1 MRLLVTGA
9 MGHVGLEVVR
19 QAAWL
24 GLAVVAQYRERF
36 DAEAA
41 GAIDGA
47 VAWERCALD
56 DAAEV
61 DALLARHGIDAC
73 IHCAAVSN
81 EAYARPAPLAA
92 VGANVGATARLLDA
106 ARTQGW
112 RRFILVSTGS
122 VFQHRADVV
131 RPILEDEVPV
141 PRNVYSTTKRAAEML
156 VGMYRGEYGLSAA
169 AVRISWVYGP
179 PVLSDSPTRGPIPS
193 YLMRA
198 LRGERIIED
207 GGDFAVSF
215 TYVED
220 VAEGLLRAVAVP
232 ELRHDIYHLGHGRN
246 FTARE
251 AAEAVRAAVPGA
263 VIELGGGTEPWTRYT
278 GLRGPLAGGRFL
290 EDSGYAPRHSLVDGV
305 AAYAAWMRSVR
316 T

>member
-19 QAAWL
+19 QAAGM

-36 DAEAA
+36 DAAAA
-41 GAIDGA
+41 GTIGET

-56 DAAEV
+56 DAAQV

-92 VGANVGATARLLDA
+92 VGANVGATARLLEA

-141 PRNVYSTTKRAAEML
+141 PGNVYSTTKRAAEML
-156 VGMYRGEYGLSAA
+156 VGMYRSEYGVSAA

-179 PVLSDSPTRGPIPS
+179 PVLTDSPTRGPIP
-193 YLMRA
+193 
-198 LRGERIIED
+198 
-207 GGDFAVSF
+207 
-215 TYVED
+215 
-220 VAEGLLRAVAVP
+220 
-232 ELRHDIYHLGHGRN
+232 
-246 FTARE
+246 
-251 AAEAVRAAVPGA
+251 
-263 VIELGGGTEPWTRYT
+263 W
-278 GLRGPLAGGRFL
+278 
-290 EDSGYAPRHSLVDGV
+290 
-305 AAYAAWMRSVR
+305 
-316 T
+316 